1 MKPRVRLYYRIAGGV
16 LVGIIIGTCISLLN
30 EPTAVEQVEPTPQ
43 PEPTAVEQVEPTPQP
58 EPTGKDWWEMDDR
71 DWFDNTPEGQDL
83 SSRLMSGE
91 LSVGDMNFIF
101 DEMGEGHTYNEARQ
115 RIGQGMAR
123 LRRIADSPKRFGE
136 SAIEGDWRPVT
147 KEWWETQEKSA
158 GRTGWVGA
166 AVIGMGDILVSS
178 VRAVSVAV
186 PEIIAGRESGG
197 QAFGL
202 LAIVLLMVWVTR
214 RVAKIIERAERGT
227 IARFKDGK

>member
-30 EPTAVEQVEPTPQ
+30 EPSAVNQIGQSDTPTNVFGVNDPD
-43 PEPTAVEQVEPTPQP
+43 EWWDTP
-58 EPTGKDWWEMDDR
+58 D
-71 DWFDNTPEGQDL
+71 GQDAWG
-83 SSRLMSGE
+83 RMQGGE
-91 LSVGDMNFIF
+91 LSMGDMSFIF
-101 DEMGEGHTYNEARQ
+101 GEMGEGKTYNEARE

-123 LRRIADSPKRFGE
+123 LRRYADAPKRFAE
-136 SAIEGDWRPVT
+136 SAIEEDWRPVT
-147 KEWWETQEKSA
+147 KEWWETQEKRA
-158 GRTGWVGA
+158 GRSGVVGA
-166 AVIGMGDILVSS
+166 GFIGMGDILVSS
-178 VRAVSVAV
+178 VRAVSEAV

-214 RVAKIIERAERGT
+214 RLAKIIERAERGA

>member
-30 EPTAVEQVEPTPQ
+30 EPSAVEQVNPM
-43 PEPTAVEQVEPTPQP
+43 PESDT
-58 EPTGKDWWEMDDR
+58 TGKNFADMDLDKWWDEHPD
-71 DWFDNTPEGQDL
+71 GQDL
-83 SSRLMSGE
+83 ASRLISGE
-91 LSVGDMNFIF
+91 LSIGDAEFIF

-115 RIGQGMAR
+115 RIGQGTAR
-123 LRRIADSPKRFGE
+123 LRRYADAPKRFGE

-147 KEWWETQEKSA
+147 KEWWETQEKRA
-158 GRTGWVGA
+158 GRSGMVGA

-178 VRAVSVAV
+178 VRAVTEAV
-186 PEIIAGRESGG
+186 PKIVEGRESGG

-214 RVAKIIERAERGT
+214 RLAKIIERAERGA